1 MWFILDAFGVALGL
15 LTWCLLGF
23 TDWVVC
29 KHTLATLFASTEPR
43 IRWLP
48 YTDAGCIVFFLY
60 QSLISLSFIS
70 HVQAMTTDPGTITQS
85 KPPPEFQNTKWCTL
99 CREGQEERW
108 KPPRAHHCKTCKRCI
123 FRMDHHCPWVNNCVG
138 FSNQKLFILF
148 LGYTAV
154 SAIVTVILLV
164 SSGVYWLWSQKS
176 MAHASS
182 PGSFMMICSG
192 VAALVCLAAI
202 LFVSDFLQEQIESIQ
217 QNSTLV
223 ETYQRT
229 HGERSNFW
237 AHWKGVFGYNWWLWP
252 WPFRSHPPADYGEP
266 AYPDQDSTD
275 GFASFR
281 EEDSLGIA
289 GTEYEAADSTM
300 AADGSATAGARHGS
314 APRPRHR
321 YGGGDAPE

>member
-1 MWFILDAFGVALGL
+1 MWFIFDAVGIALGL
-15 LTWCLLGF
+15 LTWLLLGF

-43 IRWLP
+43 IPWLP

-60 QSLISLSFIS
+60 QGLISLSFIS
-70 HVQAMTTDPGTITQS
+70 HVQAMTTDPGTIIPS
-85 KPPPEFQNTKWCTL
+85 KPPPELQNTKWCTL

-148 LGYTAV
+148 LGYTAI

-176 MAHASS
+176 MAYASS
-182 PGSFMMICSG
+182 PGSFVMICSG
-192 VAALVCLAAI
+192 LAALVCVAAI

-229 HGERSNFW
+229 HGERTNFW
-237 AHWKGVFGYNWWLWP
+237 DHWMSVFGRNWWLWP
-252 WPFRSHPPADYGEP
+252 WPFRTHPPADYREP
-266 AYPDQDSTD
+266 AYPDQDTD
-275 GFASFR
+275 GYTSYR

-289 GTEYEAADSTM
+289 GTEYEAAETSMD
-300 AADGSATAGARHGS
+300 DSATAGTGHVS

-321 YGGGDAPE
+321 YGAGDAPE